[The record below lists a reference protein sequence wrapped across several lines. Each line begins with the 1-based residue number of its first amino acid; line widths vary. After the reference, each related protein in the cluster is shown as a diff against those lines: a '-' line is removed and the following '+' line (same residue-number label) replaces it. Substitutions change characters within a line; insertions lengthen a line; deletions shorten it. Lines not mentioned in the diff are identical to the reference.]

1 MRPLEGART
10 ADIRQKLGPDVCR
23 MSAVCLPD
31 LGAMCPDV
39 GADVCVVMSEPLTVF
54 LSEVM
59 WVQLSELLSVLLWE
73 LMWSFCRCCCG
84 SF

>member
-1 MRPLEGART
+1 M
-10 ADIRQKLGPDVCR
+10 
-23 MSAVCLPD
+23 
-31 LGAMCPDV
+31 
-39 GADVCVVMSEPLTVF
+39 CVVMSEPLTVF